1 MASPKRKFSIMRL
14 CFCVRSHSYTVV
26 TDGEKFTVHFL
37 LDFLSLCESSGFIQ
51 LKLPLSE
58 LKKKV
63 DHITFLYVVEL

>member
-1 MASPKRKFSIMRL
+1 MIYAAFIALTEEETFS
-14 CFCVRSHSYTVV
+14 VN
-26 TDGEKFTVHFL
+26 FL

-63 DHITFLYVVEL
+63 GL